1 MFKAGQKGIG
11 VMSKLAAWL
20 IIVTILFSLDAVVWA
35 QDLSDPGG
43 DFDLFPQYDAGR
55 TAFLAN
61 CSVCHGDDGKGG
73 VPRGAELNTKPADLT
88 TLSKNNNGVFSPGA
102 VYKMIDGR
110 ETTHRSIDMPIWGCR
125 SLSLPVAR
133 RKVHKRRHTTAPVS
147 RTEVNKQNVE
157 SFLDL
162 ACDPEPIIKARI
174 LSIVEYLSHIQEK

>member
-1 MFKAGQKGIG
+1 MC
-11 VMSKLAAWL
+11 KLATWL
-20 IIVTILFSLDAVVWA
+20 LIVSILFSLDAVVWA
-35 QDLSDPGG
+35 QDLSNSGG

-73 VPRGAELNTKPADLT
+73 LPRSTELNTKPADLT

-110 ETTHRSIDMPIWGCR
+110 ETTHRSIEMPIWGCR

-133 RKVHKRRHTTAPVS
+133 RKVHKRKHPTAPVS
-147 RTEVNKQNVE
+147 RTEVNKPNVK